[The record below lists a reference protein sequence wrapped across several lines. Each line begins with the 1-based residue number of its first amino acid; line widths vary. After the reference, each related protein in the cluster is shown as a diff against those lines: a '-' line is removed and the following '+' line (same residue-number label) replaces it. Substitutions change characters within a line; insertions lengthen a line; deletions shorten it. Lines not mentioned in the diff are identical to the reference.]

1 MQSVDPGFVADDVLT
16 LRTQLPAPR
25 YDDSVRR
32 TQFYQRV
39 LAGVGAIPSSSAYR
53 ILQLWSRPW
62 ALMCYS
68 MRISSHIFPGDSPM
82 ALARTN
88 LTLPEDLLA
97 AVDELA
103 GPRGRSRYVA
113 EAVAQR
119 VKRDKLGKAIR
130 ETAGIMVGSPGWMSP
145 DEVVRWVD
153 FLRSEETD

>member
-1 MQSVDPGFVADDVLT
+1 
-16 LRTQLPAPR
+16 
-25 YDDSVRR
+25 
-32 TQFYQRV
+32 
-39 LAGVGAIPSSSAYR
+39 
-53 ILQLWSRPW
+53 
-62 ALMCYS
+62 
-68 MRISSHIFPGDSPM
+68 M

-88 LTLPEDLLA
+88 LTLPEELMA
-97 AVDELA
+97 EVDELA

>member
-1 MQSVDPGFVADDVLT
+1 
-16 LRTQLPAPR
+16 
-25 YDDSVRR
+25 
-32 TQFYQRV
+32 
-39 LAGVGAIPSSSAYR
+39 
-53 ILQLWSRPW
+53 
-62 ALMCYS
+62 
-68 MRISSHIFPGDSPM
+68 M

-88 LTLPEDLLA
+88 LTLPQDLMA
-97 AVDELA
+97 QVDELA

-130 ETAGIMVGSPGWMSP
+130 DTAGIMVGSPGWMSP

>member
-1 MQSVDPGFVADDVLT
+1 
-16 LRTQLPAPR
+16 
-25 YDDSVRR
+25 
-32 TQFYQRV
+32 
-39 LAGVGAIPSSSAYR
+39 
-53 ILQLWSRPW
+53 
-62 ALMCYS
+62 
-68 MRISSHIFPGDSPM
+68 M

-88 LTLPEDLLA
+88 LTLPRDLMA
-97 AVDELA
+97 EVDELA